1 MIVLKRASTMRLA
14 TILLA
19 LGGVLA
25 YGAGAQ
31 AAGLRA
37 GGVLAGGSEE
47 RLAAA
52 GRSASGAGV
61 LDQGLAAPELRFG
74 FTPRAG
80 GSLLVDAAEEP
91 EAGSLG
97 LQLGFASGTAGL
109 GRLDGLGLVPR
120 APSLAADGA
129 ADGLAVG
136 GALAWA
142 GWTLGGSYAF
152 GTQSGTSLDLWTGQL
167 GYGPVTA
174 RLGYG
179 QEVAVGRLERELWLF
194 GTDVATWSW
203 LTLEGDVAVT
213 AQPDREPTTV
223 GRLGLRLNF

>member
-1 MIVLKRASTMRLA
+1 MRLA
-14 TILLA
+14 SILLA
-19 LGGVLA
+19 LGAVLA
-25 YGAGAQ
+25 VDAGAQ

-37 GGVLAGGSEE
+37 GGVLTGGSEQ

-52 GRSASGAGV
+52 GRASSGSAV
-61 LDQGLAAPELRFG
+61 LDQGLSGPELRFG

-80 GSLLVDAAEEP
+80 GSLLVDAGEAAD
-91 EAGSLG
+91 AGSLG
-97 LQLGFASGTAGL
+97 LQLGLAAGTAGL
-109 GRLDGLGLVPR
+109 GRLEGLGLVPR
-120 APSLAADGA
+120 LASPGTDA
-129 ADGLAVG
+129 ATDGLAIG

-142 GWTLGGSYAF
+142 GWTLGGSYTF
-152 GTQSGTSLDLWTGQL
+152 GALSGAGLDLWTGQV

-179 QEVAVGRLERELWLF
+179 QEVAVGRLERQLWLF

>member
-1 MIVLKRASTMRLA
+1 MRLA
-14 TILLA
+14 PFVLV
-19 LGGVLA
+19 LGAVFA
-25 YGAGAQ
+25 VEETAQ

-37 GGVLAGGSEE
+37 GGALAGGSEE

-52 GRSASGAGV
+52 GKASFVA
-61 LDQGLAAPELRFG
+61 DAFYQGLPVAELRFG
-74 FTPRAG
+74 FTPRTG
-80 GSLLVDAAEEP
+80 GSLLVNAAEAP
-91 EAGSLG
+91 DASLG
-97 LQLGFASGTAGL
+97 LQLGLAAGTGGF
-109 GRLDGLGLVPR
+109 GRLNELGLVPR
-120 APSLAADGA
+120 LPSPEADTA
-129 ADGLAVG
+129 SSGLVVG

-142 GWTLGGSYAF
+142 GWTIGGSYSF
-152 GTQSGTSLDLWTGQL
+152 GALPGASLDLWTGQV

-179 QEVAVGRLERELWLF
+179 QEVAVGRLERQLWLF

-223 GRLGLRLNF
+223 GRIGLRLNF

>member
-1 MIVLKRASTMRLA
+1 MRLA
-14 TILLA
+14 SILLA
-19 LGGVLA
+19 LVAVLA
-25 YGAGAQ
+25 VDVGAQ

-52 GRSASGAGV
+52 GRVSSGTGV
-61 LDQGLAAPELRFG
+61 LDRGLSGPELRFG

-80 GSLLVDAAEEP
+80 GSLLLDAGGEP
-91 EAGSLG
+91 DGGSFG
-97 LQLGFASGTAGL
+97 LQLGLAAGTAGL

-120 APSLAADGA
+120 LPSPGTEAGT
-129 ADGLAVG
+129 DGLAIG
-136 GALAWA
+136 GVLAWA
-142 GWTLGGSYAF
+142 GWTLGGSYTF
-152 GTQSGTSLDLWTGQL
+152 GALPGASLDLWTGQI

-179 QEVAVGRLERELWLF
+179 QEAAVGRLERQLWLF
-194 GTDVATWSW
+194 GTDFATWSW

-223 GRLGLRLNF
+223 GRLGVRLNF

>member
-1 MIVLKRASTMRLA
+1 MRPASIILA
-14 TILLA
+14 VGSMLA
-19 LGGVLA
+19 VTVGLGVNA
-25 YGAGAQ
+25 DAR
-31 AAGLRA
+31 AAGLLA

-52 GRSASGAGV
+52 GRASSGLGV
-61 LDQGLAAPELRFG
+61 QDQGVSGPELRFG

-80 GSLLVDAAEEP
+80 GSLLLDAPEE
-91 EAGSLG
+91 ADRGSLG
-97 LQLGFASGTAGL
+97 LQLGLAVGTAGL
-109 GRLDGLGLVPR
+109 GRLDGLGLAPR
-120 APSLAADGA
+120 QPSPGTNAAGE
-129 ADGLAVG
+129 GLAIG

-142 GWTLGGSYAF
+142 GWTLGGSYTF
-152 GTQSGTSLDLWTGQL
+152 GALAGGSLDLWTGQV

-179 QEVAVGRLERELWLF
+179 QEVAVGRLERQLWLF